1 MGAALALH
9 PPIAVVDEDV
19 VVVALTPTP
28 VPRLL
33 PTAVARGAVQEA
45 AAAAGSAISHH
56 QERLWRGPRADHR
69 CRKRA
74 NGSRVPVARAVPVRW
89 GTVLSDVKVDRH
101 LPNVD
106 PGGADPVTKGLHRKS
121 SKSIAHRLQTRSAV
135 FLPRAVKAPI
145 NLRQRQNDSAVLQ
158 VLSTAA
164 GNHDQSLDHAVPGV
178 AAPLVDVMV
187 VSPAATIAADRNKD
201 RRARD
206 PRRPLRVRDNSK

>member
-45 AAAAGSAISHH
+45 AGSAISHH
-56 QERLWRGPRADHR
+56 QERLWRGPRADHQ

-74 NGSRVPVARAVPVRW
+74 NGSRVTVARAVPVRW